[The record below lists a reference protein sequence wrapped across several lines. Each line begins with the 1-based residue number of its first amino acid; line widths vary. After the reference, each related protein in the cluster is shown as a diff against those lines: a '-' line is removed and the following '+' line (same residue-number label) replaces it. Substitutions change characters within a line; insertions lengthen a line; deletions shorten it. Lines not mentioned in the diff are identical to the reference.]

1 MPDNPKTILEKLLEL
16 LGFTVTIEEHAME
29 DGILLD
35 VKTEDSGRLIGRQGQ
50 TLADLQYIT
59 NRLLFQLD
67 PAAPKI
73 MVDVGG
79 YRAQAREA
87 LVKKAKDAAEKVRRW
102 GDVVELEPL
111 SAFDR
116 RIIHQALKDDPGI
129 ETHSVEVEGSDKK
142 VSSAGFFLF
151 LDGFRQQRCIHFC
164 L

>member
-1 MPDNPKTILEKLLEL
+1 MSAQPKETLEKLLGL
-16 LGFTVTIEEHAME
+16 LGFPATVEAHTLE

-50 TLADLQYIT
+50 TLSDLQYIT
-59 NRLLFQLD
+59 NRLLFQQD
-67 PAAPKI
+67 ATAPKA

-87 LVKKAKDAAEKVRRW
+87 LVKKAMEAAEKVRRW

-116 RIIHQALKDDPGI
+116 RIIHQALKDDPAI
-129 ETHSVEVEGSDKK
+129 ETKSVEVEGTEKK
-142 VSSAGFFLF
+142 AILLRPKHG
-151 LDGFRQQRCIHFC
+151 
-164 L
+164 

>member
-1 MPDNPKTILEKLLEL
+1 MAAQPKATLEQMLQL
-16 LGFTVTIEEHAME
+16 LGFDATVEEHPME
-29 DGILLD
+29 EGYLLD

-59 NRLLFQLD
+59 NRLLFQQD
-67 PAAPKI
+67 QNAPKV

-87 LVKKAKDAAEKVRRW
+87 LVKKAKEAAEKVRRW

-116 RIIHQALKDDPGI
+116 RIVHNAIKDDPDI
-129 ETHSVEVEGSDKK
+129 ETHSVEVEGTEKK
-142 VSSAGFFLF
+142 VILF
-151 LDGFRQQRCIHFC
+151 RPRH
-164 L
+164 